1 MEVLLDSNKKV
12 QRALNIFFAH
22 CKQFLSSQ
30 GYVIFPHRDLS
41 ILAVK
46 KGGYMLLEA
55 SVTGVLDEF
64 WRKIGE
70 SSVRLIYPFFEKKII
85 KGEEYVKIYLEKP
98 VIAGDPIVFD
108 LASLPKIAVL
118 TNEKEANFIERGRGK
133 HA

>member
-1 MEVLLDSNKKV
+1 
-12 QRALNIFFAH
+12 
-22 CKQFLSSQ
+22 
-30 GYVIFPHRDLS
+30 
-41 ILAVK
+41 
-46 KGGYMLLEA
+46 MLLEA